1 MALFDDFSIAW
12 LKEKEGKVDFINGFI
27 EVYGDPLGL
36 KGSWEAVVQIVDD
49 EACKRTSRLAE
60 NALWF
65 EENAPVEARFKR
77 MEVSGITARVMQVAQ
92 LGGDCYPAT
101 PIGINLPNSEWIRE
115 RYGSKSVTFDNITYA
130 ISHGFL

>member
-1 MALFDDFSIAW
+1 M
-12 LKEKEGKVDFINGFI
+12 
-27 EVYGDPLGL
+27 
-36 KGSWEAVVQIVDD
+36 QIVDD

-130 ISHGFL
+130 YHMASLNSGVTDEFAYSDEEKERSREVRLFGWEHSYRFARMFGTRFR